1 MAKVDL
7 PRGFALWGESLQE
20 KWLRDN
26 SPEFTPCECGHG
38 RAVHHNS
45 RGMCRG
51 NRCHCGRFV
60 KLTRQVVHVRMM
72 QEALL
77 AAIDVI
83 ESLPSKG
90 RSIKV
95 GLPDSNER
103 EMLLKQMRRAIAGP
117 LVNSTGS
124 GETPDRLARKVVS

>member
-1 MAKVDL
+1 MATVAM
-7 PRGFALWGESLQE
+7 PRGFALWSESLQE

-60 KLTRQVVHVRMM
+60 KRTREFVRAKMM
-72 QEALL
+72 EAALL
-77 AAIDVI
+77 TAIDVI
-83 ESLPSKG
+83 ESLPGKG
-90 RSIKV
+90 RTVKV
-95 GLPDSNER
+95 GLPDESER
-103 EMLLKQMRRAIAGP
+103 AMILKQMKDAIAGP
-117 LVNSTGS
+117 RI
-124 GETPDRLARKVVS
+124 GENWGII